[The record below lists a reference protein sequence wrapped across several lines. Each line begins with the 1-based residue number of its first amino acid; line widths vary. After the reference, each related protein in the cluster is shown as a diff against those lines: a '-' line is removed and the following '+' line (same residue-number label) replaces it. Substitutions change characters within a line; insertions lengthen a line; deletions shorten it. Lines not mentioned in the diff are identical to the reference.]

1 MPGKLPSKS
10 TPKESDVQTV
20 VEETTSEVTI
30 KLIKVQS
37 LVEAHLIYNGRETGQ
52 RYEWSK
58 AGVIVEVNELDVPEL
73 LAKRLGGQT
82 CCGSKGGNVIFEA
95 VGE

>member
-1 MPGKLPSKS
+1 MPGKPQSRY
-10 TPKESDVQTV
+10 TPKESDENVV
-20 VEETTSEVTI
+20 VEEISSEVTI

-37 LVEAHLIYNGRETGQ
+37 LIDGRILYDGQVTGKH
-52 RYEWSK
+52 YEWAK
-58 AGVIVEVNELDVPEL
+58 GGAIVDVDEQDVPEL

-82 CCGSKGGNVIFEA
+82 CCGSKGGNVIFEV